1 MQQKSRL
8 IEKMRLDALT
18 DGVFAVAMTLLV
30 IDLKLPENFRPASAE
45 ELVHGLLELQ
55 TQLLVYVIS
64 FIVLGLRWMS
74 LAKLSRLHETV
85 EDGYVQWSLAHL
97 MLITCVPFSTM
108 VVGRYG
114 AFAPAIWLYCANTM
128 LAALL
133 ALRLAAL
140 AAPHIGEEDV
150 LDRRIGLIV
159 IILVSLA
166 AFAVSLLQP
175 KHAMWI
181 YLLNAFAPAVRHWL
195 PRRNRASDGPRPQI

>member
-30 IDLKLPENFRPASAE
+30 IDLKLPENFHPTTAE
-45 ELVHGLLELQ
+45 EFLHGLAELQ
-55 TQLLVYVIS
+55 TQFLVYVIS

-85 EDGYVQWSLAHL
+85 EDGYVHWALLHL
-97 MLITCVPFSTM
+97 LLVTCVPFVTM

-114 AFAPAIWLYCANTM
+114 ALAPAIWLYCAITVM
-128 LAALL
+128 AALV
-133 ALRLAAL
+133 ALRLTTL
-140 AAPHIGEEDV
+140 AEPHIGKEDA
-150 LDRRIGLIV
+150 LDRRVGLMVIIVVSLIV
-159 IILVSLA
+159 LA
-166 AFAVSLLQP
+166 FSFLQP

-181 YLLNAFAPAVRHWL
+181 YLLNILAPGVRRWI
-195 PRRNRASDGPRPQI
+195 PAAKP

>member
-30 IDLKLPENFRPASAE
+30 IDLKLPESFRPTTAAE
-45 ELVHGLLELQ
+45 FLHGLAELQ
-55 TQLLVYVIS
+55 TQFLVYVIS

-85 EDGYVQWSLAHL
+85 EDRYVHWSLLHL
-97 MLITCVPFSTM
+97 LLVTCVPFVTM

-114 AFAPAIWLYCANTM
+114 ALAPAIWLYCAITI
-128 LAALL
+128 LAALV

-140 AAPHIGEEDV
+140 AEPHIGTEDAF
-150 LDRRIGLIV
+150 DRRIGLGV
-159 IILVSLA
+159 IIVLSLTVVAFSLV
-166 AFAVSLLQP
+166 QP
-175 KHAMWI
+175 RHAMWI
-181 YLLNAFAPAVRHWL
+181 YLLNIFAPAVRRFV
-195 PRRNRASDGPRPQI
+195 PAPKQ